1 MFLKL
6 NQGAIAIVPVLG
18 EEVLVIPIVFTITS
32 INFYIMNVVVELVDV
47 LNKHFVSLYR
57 K

>member
-47 LNKHFVSLYR
+47 LNKHFVPLYR